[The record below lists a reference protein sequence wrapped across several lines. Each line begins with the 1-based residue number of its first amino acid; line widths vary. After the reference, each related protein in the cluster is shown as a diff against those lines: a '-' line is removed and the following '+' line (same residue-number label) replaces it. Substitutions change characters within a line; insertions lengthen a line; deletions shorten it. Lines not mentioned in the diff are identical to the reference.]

1 MNKKDILNLC
11 DDRTQDEYN
20 KLERNIENDL
30 IDFQDENIVLGFKMA
45 MELVRQTPLGGV
57 ESLVNS
63 VLD

>member
-1 MNKKDILNLC
+1 MNKKDILKLC
-11 DDRTQDEYN
+11 DDRVQDKYN

-30 IDFQDENIVLGFKMA
+30 IAFQDENIVLGFKMA
-45 MELVRQTPLGGV
+45 MELIRQTPLGDV